1 MSDVQKPDGL
11 MPVLFVPHGGGPM
24 PLMGD
29 ANHRELSAFMR
40 AIVNRLPA
48 PKAILVVT
56 AHWEEREAT
65 VSSHPAPG
73 MIYDYYGFPPETY
86 RYQYPAP
93 GQPALAQS
101 LVDLLTAAGLPARL
115 DPERGYDH
123 GAFVPLML
131 MYPAATVPVLQLS
144 LVKGFDPA
152 THIAIGKALA
162 PLREQ
167 GVLILGSGMSFHN
180 MQAFFTPNPT
190 TRSRSDKFDQWL
202 TQTLC
207 DPSLTDEER
216 STRMINWV
224 EAPEARFCHPR
235 EEHLLPLHV
244 CFGTGA
250 ASAGKAERVFSEFLF
265 NTKISGF
272 LWR

>member
-1 MSDVQKPDGL
+1 MSEAL

-29 ANHRELSAFMR
+29 SNHRELTGFMR
-40 AIVNRLPA
+40 TIAGRLPE
-48 PKAILVVT
+48 PKAILVIT

-65 VSSHPAPG
+65 VSSHPAPA

-86 RYQYPAP
+86 EYQYPAP
-93 GQPALAQS
+93 GQPALAKTI
-101 LVDLLTAAGLPARL
+101 VDLLEAAGLPARL
-115 DPERGYDH
+115 DSERGYDH

-131 MYPAATVPVLQLS
+131 MYPQAGIPVVQLS

-180 MQAFFTPNPT
+180 MPAFFSPNPAT
-190 TRSRSDKFDQWL
+190 RTRSDVFDQWL

-207 DPSLTDEER
+207 DKALTHAER
-216 STRMINWV
+216 NQQMIDWV
-224 EAPEARFCHPR
+224 RAPEARFCHPR
-235 EEHLLPLHV
+235 EEHLLPVHV
-244 CFGTGA
+244 CFGA
-250 ASAGKAERVFSEFLF
+250 ASVQSSSAERVFSDFLF

-272 LWR
+272 LWS

>member
-1 MSDVQKPDGL
+1 MSETL

-29 ANHRELSAFMR
+29 ANHRELTSFMR
-40 AIVNRLPA
+40 AVAGHLPE
-48 PKAILVVT
+48 PKAILVIT
-56 AHWEEREAT
+56 AHWEEREAS
-65 VSSHPAPG
+65 VSSHLAPA
-73 MIYDYYGFPPETY
+73 MLYDYYGFPPETY
-86 RYQYPAP
+86 EYQYPAP
-93 GQPALAQS
+93 GLPALAKT
-101 LVDLLTAAGLPARL
+101 VADLLGSAGLPARL

-131 MYPAATVPVLQLS
+131 MYPKAEIPVVQLS

-152 THIAIGKALA
+152 IHIAIGKALA

-180 MQAFFTPNPT
+180 MPAFFSPNPAT
-190 TRSRSDKFDQWL
+190 RTRSDIFDQWL

-207 DPSLTDEER
+207 DQSLPDDER
-216 STRMINWV
+216 GRRMVDWV
-224 EAPEARFCHPR
+224 NAPEARFCHPR
-235 EEHLLPLHV
+235 EEHLLPVHV
-244 CFGTGA
+244 CLGA
-250 ASAGKAERVFSEFLF
+250 ASVKSAGAERVFSDFLF